1 MVVMLFISVFE
12 ILLRFTETNDWEE
25 AFFRVLP
32 KRKGA
37 TSKPAQHSKHKPSPS
52 NNDDSDDKTC
62 ENSACDKK
70 ETDGEEEPNRAI
82 CDKKNTDGE
91 EEPSR
96 ENLVGDLLCSGA
108 SSNNSSEHAQCESN
122 SSDTKDTRTS
132 VDTENKSSGTEEHL
146 TEEVENHIS

>member
-1 MVVMLFISVFE
+1 MFE

-52 NNDDSDDKTC
+52 NNDYDVINDKTC
-62 ENSACDKK
+62 ENSVCDRKNVDDEEQPNRKLCDKK
-70 ETDGEEEPNRAI
+70 D
-82 CDKKNTDGE
+82 TDGE

-96 ENLVGDLLCSGA
+96 ENLAGDLSCSGA
-108 SSNNSSEHAQCESN
+108 ISNNSSEHAQCERN

-132 VDTENKSSGTEEHL
+132 VDTENKRSGAEAKL
-146 TEEVENHIS
+146 TEVENEIS

>member
-37 TSKPAQHSKHKPSPS
+37 TSKPAQHLKHKPSPS
-52 NNDDSDDKTC
+52 NNDDSNDKTC

-70 ETDGEEEPNRAI
+70 ETDGDEEQNCEF
-82 CDKKNTDGE
+82 CDKKDTKGDE
-91 EEPSR
+91 EQNR
-96 ENLVGDLLCSGA
+96 ENLASDLSYSG
-108 SSNNSSEHAQCESN
+108 SSSSNSSEDVQCERN

-132 VDTENKSSGTEEHL
+132 VDTENERSRTEENL
-146 TEEVENHIS
+146 TEDEIS